1 MDSRKE
7 STEVQWQESDGLVW
21 RAAEGSLVIEAGE
34 PWPRAFLG
42 YGEKIVHVQFL
53 PSSVPRQEA
62 AASSHSKGS
71 VGMIQ
76 HSILGG

>member
-1 MDSRKE
+1 M
-7 STEVQWQESDGLVW
+7 
-21 RAAEGSLVIEAGE
+21 IEAGE

-76 HSILGG
+76 HSILGV